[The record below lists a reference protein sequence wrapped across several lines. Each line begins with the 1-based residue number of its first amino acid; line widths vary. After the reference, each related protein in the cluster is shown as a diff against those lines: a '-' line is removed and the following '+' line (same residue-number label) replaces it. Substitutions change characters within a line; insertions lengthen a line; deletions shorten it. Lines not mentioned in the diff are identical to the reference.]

1 MSFLFKVSAL
11 FTLGSPWHNLNVSQ
25 TVTQRDLTSHLP
37 KLMDFQFKNSN
48 QERCPPD
55 QPNGP
60 PSCPEDP
67 YSNQDWQKKKERED
81 APSYDH
87 FDAKLRR
94 ADYSESNVCRRE
106 YTDTDHH
113 RDGGEEYV
121 KGPPRTAIID
131 PGVTKYNSRV
141 EMRHDQTP
149 DEECYQE
156 MPSPYNR
163 PFPERDYLDERYSDD
178 MKSGQS
184 CSSEYQPSQQ
194 VHSEGN
200 NRRWSLDRESGR
212 HGSLNKTERQGSSEP
227 EAKGRAFTTTVERDL
242 SRGLLFNVHDYGH
255 KSREPRQ
262 EEVTANPGPSRTG
275 PALSQRQVEVT
286 SCMSD
291 IPEPFKRFLKGA
303 TQDEV
308 HGKRKRKSRF
318 SDATAEEVE
327 TTKEM

>member
-1 MSFLFKVSAL
+1 
-11 FTLGSPWHNLNVSQ
+11 
-25 TVTQRDLTSHLP
+25 
-37 KLMDFQFKNSN
+37 MDFQFKNSN
-48 QERCPPD
+48 QGRCTPD
-55 QPNGP
+55 QPDDP
-60 PSCPEDP
+60 PFHPEDP
-67 YSNQDWQKKKERED
+67 YSNQDQQKNEQED

-94 ADYSESNVCRRE
+94 ADYSKSDVRERE
-106 YTDTDHH
+106 YIDTDHH
-113 RDGGEEYV
+113 RDCGEEYV

-131 PGVTKYNSRV
+131 PGVPKYNSRV
-141 EMRHDQTP
+141 EMRHGQTL

-163 PFPERDYLDERYSDD
+163 PYPERDCLDERYSDD
-178 MKSGQS
+178 MRSGQS
-184 CSSEYQPSQQ
+184 CSAEYQPSQQ
-194 VHSEGN
+194 VPSEGN
-200 NRRWSLDRESGR
+200 NSRWSLDRESGR

-227 EAKGRAFTTTVERDL
+227 EAKGRGFTTTVEKDL
-242 SRGLLFNVHDYGH
+242 SRGLLLHIHDYGH

-262 EEVTANPGPSRTG
+262 EEVIASPGPSRTG
-275 PALSQRQVEVT
+275 PPLSQRQVEVT
-286 SCMSD
+286 SCISD

-303 TQDEV
+303 TKDEV